1 MEAEKGRLS
10 LGRNAALNTAG
21 FLIYCFC
28 QWTLTLAVVRLRPGG
43 DVGLF
48 QLAMTVTNIF
58 TALANYNMRT
68 FQVSD
73 VRGEYSAGV
82 YTASRVLTCGAALF
96 ACLVYS
102 LAWGY
107 GGESL
112 VCILWYMAYRLSESY
127 ADVLHGVDQQHGR
140 MDHVLVSC
148 GLRGLLMLGILAA
161 VLAGGG
167 SLSAAFAAMTCAVW
181 AVVLG
186 YDLRSAGRYA
196 RIRPE
201 FNRGK
206 LKKLMGDCLPG
217 VLAGICLTAVVSVP
231 RQTLASLMGEELL
244 GYYATVA
251 TPLVVIQ
258 VLATSVINPAVSEL
272 AAAWEARDRKRI
284 LGLTGRLTAGILIF
298 GAVALAGTAW
308 IGEPVMTLV
317 YGETIRP
324 YVSLMLP
331 VVGCTALYS
340 VCWVGFSLLVV
351 IREMKR
357 LMCFS
362 ALALGA
368 AALSAPAWIGR
379 FGANG
384 VSLCVMFAY
393 LLLAGACFVCFG
405 RRLGR
410 KAGKEK

>member
-1 MEAEKGRLS
+1 MEKGKGRLS

-21 FLIYCFC
+21 FLIYCLC
-28 QWTLTLAVVRLRPGG
+28 QWALTLVVVRLRPGG
-43 DVGLF
+43 DVGLL

-68 FQVSD
+68 FQISD
-73 VRGEYSAGV
+73 VREEYSPGV
-82 YTASRVLTCGAALF
+82 YTASRILTCGAAL
-96 ACLVYS
+96 AVCLLYS

-140 MDHVLVSC
+140 MDHVMVSC
-148 GLRGLLMLGILAA
+148 TARGILMLGVLTA
-161 VLAGGG
+161 VLRGGG
-167 SLSAAFAAMTCAVW
+167 SVSAAIVAMTAVVW

-196 RIRPE
+196 SVRPRFE
-201 FNRGK
+201 KEK
-206 LKKLMGDCLPG
+206 LKKLLSVCLPG

-231 RQTLASLMGEELL
+231 RQTLANMLGEELL

-272 AAAWEARDRKRI
+272 AAAWETRDRKRM
-284 LGLTGRLTAGILIF
+284 LGLTGRLLAGILAF
-298 GAVALAGTAW
+298 GAAALAGTAW
-308 IGEPVMTLV
+308 FGEPVMVWV

-351 IREMKR
+351 IRRMKL
-357 LMCFS
+357 LMLFS
-362 ALALGA
+362 AASLLTA
-368 AALSAPAWIGR
+368 AATAPAWIGR
-379 FGANG
+379 FGADG
-384 VSLCVMFAY
+384 VSGCVMFGYA
-393 LLLAGACFVCFG
+393 AGTGGG
-405 RRLGR
+405 RATTGCS
-410 KAGKEK
+410 

>member
-1 MEAEKGRLS
+1 MEAGKGRLS
-10 LGRNAALNTAG
+10 LGRNAALNTMG
-21 FLIYCFC
+21 FLIYCLC
-28 QWTLTLAVVRLRPGG
+28 QWALTLVVVRLRPGG
-43 DVGLF
+43 DVGLL

-68 FQVSD
+68 FQISD
-73 VRGEYSAGV
+73 VREEYSPGV
-82 YTASRVLTCGAALF
+82 YTASRILTCGAAL
-96 ACLVYS
+96 AVCLLYS

-140 MDHVLVSC
+140 MDHVMVSC
-148 GLRGLLMLGILAA
+148 TVRGILMLGVLTA
-161 VLAGGG
+161 VLRGGG
-167 SLSAAFAAMTCAVW
+167 SVSAAIAAMTAVVW

-196 RIRPE
+196 PVRPRFE
-201 FNRGK
+201 KEK
-206 LKKLMGDCLPG
+206 LKKLLSVCLPG

-231 RQTLASLMGEELL
+231 RQTLANMLGEELL

-272 AAAWEARDRKRI
+272 AAAWEARDRKRMM
-284 LGLTGRLTAGILIF
+284 GLTGRLLAGILVF
-298 GAVALAGTAW
+298 GAAALAGTAW
-308 IGEPVMTLV
+308 FGEPVMVWV

-351 IREMKR
+351 IRRMKL
-357 LMCFS
+357 LMLFS
-362 ALALGA
+362 AASLLA
-368 AALSAPAWIGR
+368 AAATAPAWIGH
-379 FGANG
+379 FGADG
-384 VSLCVMFAY
+384 VSGCVMFGY
-393 LLLAGACFVCFG
+393 VILSGACFACFG
-405 RRLGR
+405 RRLR
-410 KAGKEK
+410 KEM